1 MVAYIFVLAL
11 ISALGG
17 IPAYLIGQRRGV
29 GDLWVSFIPFVGP
42 TIVLL
47 WSIDRSGWL
56 TLLLVVPFVNFVF
69 AIWFLFALPR
79 GHGRSLLWF
88 LGLIVPLGI
97 YVYALTM
104 PQGRRT
110 HGFTRTVV
118 R

>member
-1 MVAYIFVLAL
+1 MVTLLVLAV
-11 ISALGG
+11 IAVVGG
-17 IPAYLIGQRRGV
+17 LPAYLIGQRRGV
-29 GDLWVSFIPFVGP
+29 DNLWVSFIPFAGP

-47 WSIDRSGWL
+47 WSIGRSGWL
-56 TLLLVVPFVNFVF
+56 TLLLVVPLVNFAF
-69 AIWFLFALPR
+69 AIWFLFALPQ

-88 LGLIVPLGI
+88 LGLIVPFGI

-104 PQGRRT
+104 PQSGRT